1 MESPGDREGRGV
13 PRGYVEQ
20 QKVDIPPASM
30 AGRKAVAQSFA
41 SPVRMDVDFGV
52 LSGWWRGLEVLSKG
66 VHSFD
71 AIFRAA
77 LELLEST
84 KEQVR
89 WFLNPSS
96 TLPPPLPVGVETLFP
111 GHVLLGSPVRAKGE
125 WTRQGYPCHRA
136 CEMTKGPQVLGTE
149 SPLPWE

>member
-96 TLPPPLPVGVETLFP
+96 TLPPPSPWGWKLCF
-111 GHVLLGSPVRAKGE
+111 LGMFYLA
-125 WTRQGYPCHRA
+125 A
-136 CEMTKGPQVLGTE
+136 L
-149 SPLPWE
+149 